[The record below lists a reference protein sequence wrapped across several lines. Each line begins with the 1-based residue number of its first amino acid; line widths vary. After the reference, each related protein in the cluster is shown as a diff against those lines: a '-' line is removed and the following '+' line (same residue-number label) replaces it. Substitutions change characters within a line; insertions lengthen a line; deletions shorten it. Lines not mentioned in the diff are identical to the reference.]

1 MKASKFFLITM
12 AVTALSACKNK
23 NNEYDASGIFE
34 MTEIIVSAKGNGEI
48 IHFDISEGQTVEAQT
63 PLGLIDTTQLYL
75 KKRQLQANIRAM
87 NSRRVDVSR
96 QVAALK
102 QQIATQ
108 RREQNRFETLIKE
121 NVANQKQLDDIN
133 AQIATF
139 EKQLSA
145 QTETLNNSNN
155 TLDNEQES
163 LIVQI
168 AQIDDQIKNCI
179 IKSPVKGTILAQYA
193 EAGESTMQG
202 KAIFKVGNLE
212 NIYLRA
218 YITASQFTAIK
229 IGQQVKVYSDIGE
242 SGRKEYPGT
251 ITWISDK
258 AEFTPK
264 TIQTRDERANLVYA
278 IKIAVKNDGY
288 IKKGMYGELKINDSL
303 HK

>member
-1 MKASKFFLITM
+1 MNASKFFLIAM
-12 AVTALSACKNK
+12 AVTLLSACKNK

-34 MTEIIVSAKGNGEI
+34 TTEIIVSAKGNGEI
-48 IHFDISEGQTVEAQT
+48 IHFNVSEGQNVETQT

-75 KKRQLQANIRAM
+75 KKMQLQANIRAM
-87 NSRRVDVSR
+87 NSRRIDVSR
-96 QVAALK
+96 QIAALK
-102 QQIATQ
+102 QQIETQ
-108 RREQNRFETLIKE
+108 RREQKRFETLVKD

-133 AQIATF
+133 AQIVTF

-155 TLDNEQES
+155 SLNNERES
-163 LIVQI
+163 LVVQI

-179 IKSPVKGTILAQYA
+179 IKSPVKGTILAKYV
-193 EAGESTMQG
+193 EAGELAMQG

-212 NIYLRA
+212 NMYLRA
-218 YITASQFTAIK
+218 YITASQLTEIK
-229 IGQQVKVYSDIGE
+229 IGQQVKVYSDKGE
-242 SGRKEYPGT
+242 SGRKEHPGT
-251 ITWISDK
+251 VAWISDK

-288 IKKGMYGELKINDSL
+288 IKKGMYGELKVKN
-303 HK
+303 

>member
-1 MKASKFFLITM
+1 M
-12 AVTALSACKNK
+12 AVTLLSACKNQ

-34 MTEIIVSAKGNGEI
+34 TTEIIVSAKGNGEI
-48 IHFDISEGQTVEAQT
+48 IHFDVSEGQTVEAQT
-63 PLGLIDTTQLYL
+63 PLGLIDTTQLCL
-75 KKRQLQANIRAM
+75 KKMQLRANIRAM

-102 QQIATQ
+102 QQIETQ
-108 RREQNRFETLIKE
+108 RHEQKRFESLVKE
-121 NVANQKQLDDIN
+121 NVADQKRLDDIN
-133 AQIATF
+133 AQIVTL

-155 TLDNEQES
+155 SLNSEQES
-163 LIVQI
+163 LVVQI

-179 IKSPVKGTILAQYA
+179 IQSPVKGTILAKYT
-193 EAGESTMQG
+193 ETGESTMQG

-212 NIYLRA
+212 NMYLRA
-218 YITASQFTAIK
+218 YITASQLTAIK
-229 IGQQVKVYSDIGE
+229 IGQEVKVYSDVDE

-251 ITWISDK
+251 VTWISDK

-288 IKKGMYGELKINDSL
+288 IKKGMYGELRTKN
-303 HK
+303 

>member
-1 MKASKFFLITM
+1 MKASRFFLIAM

-34 MTEIIVSAKGNGEI
+34 TTEIIVSAKGNGEI

-63 PLGLIDTTQLYL
+63 PLGLIDTMQLYL
-75 KKRQLQANIRAM
+75 KKKQLQANIRAM
-87 NSRRVDVSR
+87 NSRQVDVSL
-96 QVAALK
+96 QTAALK
-102 QQIATQ
+102 QQIETQ
-108 RREQNRFETLIKE
+108 RREQSRFETLVKE

-133 AQIATF
+133 AQITTF

-155 TLDNEQES
+155 SLNNEQES
-163 LIVQI
+163 LVVQI

-179 IKSPVKGTILAQYA
+179 IKSPVKGTILAKYA

-202 KAIFKVGNLE
+202 KVIFKVGNLE

-218 YITASQFTAIK
+218 YITASQLTTIK

-242 SGRKEYPGT
+242 SGRKEYLGT
-251 ITWISDK
+251 ITWIADK

-288 IKKGMYGELKINDSL
+288 IKKGMYGELIINN
-303 HK
+303 